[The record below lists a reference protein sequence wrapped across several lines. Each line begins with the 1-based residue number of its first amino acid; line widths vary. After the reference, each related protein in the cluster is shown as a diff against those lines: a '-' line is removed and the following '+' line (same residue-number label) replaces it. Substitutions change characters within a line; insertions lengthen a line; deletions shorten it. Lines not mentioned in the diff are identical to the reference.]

1 MDTKMLNITNTTTPA
16 NGSKLPT
23 PPSVDASK
31 MGDLTTPLITKP
43 NLPPATTITNCNNN
57 NSNNRNKLNGSIYQP
72 LSTPLSTKT
81 DDTFV
86 VTSAKTTPMNKSIKH
101 DLFPEVTFCNLST
114 EDLEDRNNS
123 SRQLKNSIIN
133 INDVNGGGAMNLT
146 NGNNLKKRT
155 RLISNESG
163 DSIESGLSEK
173 KKPEMPDGGYGWV
186 VVFASLVVSLIA
198 DGLSFSFGLINTE
211 LLAYFGESPSK
222 TAWISS
228 LFFSVP
234 LLMGPIWSNLVDK
247 YGCRKMTIL
256 GGLVSAIGFGLSSLC
271 NSVEMLMVTFG
282 IISGLGLGI
291 GYVTAVVSIAFWF
304 DKKRTFATGI
314 GASGTGI
321 GTFLYAPLTQWL
333 IDNYGWRGATLILAG
348 TMLNACVCGALM
360 RDPDWLIEENRLESR
375 SQSVTTF
382 SNSSVC
388 LEEIKKLLDT
398 GATKEY
404 VLDTLVTKN
413 NTEANQQI
421 DDPHEGHMKKY
432 RSELFLPTFLG
443 SQELDLDLYEVK
455 SMSRRS
461 LRHKEG
467 AEAPSRENLLSM
479 SSAGNP
485 YVNTTA
491 AVIGSPDDTMMG
503 GIPSDVAEN
512 VKRHI
517 LASIETLSPSEKR
530 SSNDIPRTP
539 MNTSLASLRTSTDEG
554 YLTQKYSREHNNH
567 HNAADHYAISRYS
580 LNENIFFAAK
590 NISASY
596 KDLRVNG
603 YRHNSVDILN
613 PEVHAYF
620 SCAKDEGAALIE
632 ANLRKHNELSAE
644 ARRNG
649 GGAGGPAIIQIPEN
663 ETLLN
668 GNGHQRNKTLLKRTR
683 TDSITGMRRLSKSRK
698 PTYRSNLRRNIS
710 IRNSNFLKDMRIH
723 RNSIHYRGA
732 MLNTH
737 RYRLRASSCPNI
749 YRNSM
754 TTIAKEEE
762 DTWYD
767 NLIDTMKSVFDFS
780 LFKDIK
786 FTLFNLSTL
795 FLFIWFII
803 PYLYLPEFMRKYDYD
818 ANDSARL
825 ISAIG
830 VAQTIGMIGL
840 GYIGDCSWMNVN
852 VCYSGCMIICGL
864 SVVLMPLAVN
874 SYNILLTLCIIFG
887 FTFASSFS
895 FTPSILVSI
904 VDLDDFTCAYGLV
917 LLIQGVGM
925 IAGPPIAGAIFEA
938 TLRWDDTFYF
948 AGVFIALSGIAS
960 YLIEFCEKKVKESD
974 SDVSELK
981 KINLIH

>member
-1 MDTKMLNITNTTTPA
+1 MLDLNSTSNAEALTPA
-16 NGSKLPT
+16 SRT
-23 PPSVDASK
+23 
-31 MGDLTTPLITKP
+31 GDVTTPLITKT
-43 NLPPATTITNCNNN
+43 NLPPAATSVVTPAANHNNN
-57 NSNNRNKLNGSIYQP
+57 NSKTKLNGSIYQP
-72 LSTPLSTKT
+72 LAATPLNTKT
-81 DDTFV
+81 DDTSLLGV
-86 VTSAKTTPMNKSIKH
+86 ATSAKTTPLNKSIKH
-101 DLFPEVTFCNLST
+101 DLFPEVTFCNLSST
-114 EDLEDRNNS
+114 EDLGERS
-123 SRQLKNSIIN
+123 SRHLKNSIIN
-133 INDVNGGGAMNLT
+133 ISDVNGTLNNTSSSSSTMA
-146 NGNNLKKRT
+146 NGSNVKKRK

-256 GGLVSAIGFGLSSLC
+256 GGLVSAIGFGLSSIC

-321 GTFLYAPLTQWL
+321 GTFLYAPLTQLL

-443 SQELDLDLYEVK
+443 SQDLDLDLYEVK

-479 SSAGNP
+479 SSVGNP
-485 YVNTTA
+485 CMNTTA

-503 GIPSDVAEN
+503 GIPSEVAEN
-512 VKRHI
+512 AKRHI

-530 SSNDIPRTP
+530 SSNDIPRSP
-539 MNTSLASLRTSTDEG
+539 MNTSLASLRSSIDEG
-554 YLTQKYSREHNNH
+554 YLTQKYSREHNQH
-567 HNAADHYAISRYS
+567 SADHYAISRYS

-590 NISASY
+590 NMSASY

-613 PEVHAYF
+613 PEVHSYF
-620 SCAKDEGAALIE
+620 SCAKDEGGAALIE
-632 ANLRKHNELSAE
+632 ANLRKHNELAGGMM
-644 ARRNG
+644 RNG
-649 GGAGGPAIIQIPEN
+649 AGAAGGPAIIQIPEN
-663 ETLLN
+663 ETLF
-668 GNGHQRNKTLLKRTR
+668 GQQQQTNKTLLKRTR

-754 TTIAKEEE
+754 TTIAKEDE

-852 VCYSGCMIICGL
+852 VCYSGCMLLCGL
-864 SVVLMPLAVN
+864 SVVLMPLVVS
-874 SYNILLTLCIIFG
+874 SYNMLLTLCIIFG

-917 LLIQGVGM
+917 LLVQGVGM

-948 AGVFIALSGIAS
+948 AGVFIALSGILS

>member
-1 MDTKMLNITNTTTPA
+1 MLNHTTTNA
-16 NGSKLPT
+16 DAAAT
-23 PPSVDASK
+23 TDVDATSK
-31 MGDLTTPLITKP
+31 MGDITITTTTPLITKTS
-43 NLPPATTITNCNNN
+43 LPPAANCTTNNSGSTTNNN
-57 NSNNRNKLNGSIYQP
+57 NNKTRLNGSIYQP
-72 LSTPLSTKT
+72 LSTATPLSSKT
-81 DDTFV
+81 EDTI
-86 VTSAKTTPMNKSIKH
+86 SAKTTTPLNKSIKH
-101 DLFPEVTFCNLST
+101 DLFPEVTFCNLSS
-114 EDLEDRNNS
+114 EDLTERNTS
-123 SRQLKNSIIN
+123 SRLLKNSVIN
-133 INDVNGGGAMNLT
+133 ISDTNGGALNGSSLA
-146 NGNNLKKRT
+146 NGNNVKKRK

-211 LLAYFGESPSK
+211 LLDYFGESPSK

-247 YGCRKMTIL
+247 YGCRKMTII
-256 GGLVSAIGFGLSSLC
+256 GGLVSAIGFGLSSIC

-321 GTFLYAPLTQWL
+321 GTFLYAPLTQLL

-443 SQELDLDLYEVK
+443 SQDLDLDLYEVK

-485 YVNTTA
+485 YMNTTA

-503 GIPSDVAEN
+503 GIPSEVAEN
-512 VKRHI
+512 AKRHI

-539 MNTSLASLRTSTDEG
+539 MNTSLASLRSSTDEG

-567 HNAADHYAISRYS
+567 SVDHYAISRYS

-613 PEVHAYF
+613 PEVHSYF
-620 SCAKDEGAALIE
+620 SCAKDEGNAAAAALIE
-632 ANLRKHNELSAE
+632 ANLRKHNELS
-644 ARRNG
+644 G
-649 GGAGGPAIIQIPEN
+649 IGGGPAIIQIPEN
-663 ETLLN
+663 ETLLS
-668 GNGHQRNKTLLKRTR
+668 GGEQQQTNKTLLKRTR

-710 IRNSNFLKDMRIH
+710 IRNSNFLKDMRVH
-723 RNSIHYRGA
+723 RTSINYRGA

-754 TTIAKEEE
+754 TTIAKEDE

-852 VCYSGCMIICGL
+852 VCYSGCMLICGL
-864 SVVLMPLAVN
+864 SVVLMPLVVT
-874 SYNILLTLCIIFG
+874 SYNLLLTLCIIFG

-917 LLIQGVGM
+917 LLVQGVGM

-948 AGVFIALSGIAS
+948 AGVFIALSGISS

>member
-1 MDTKMLNITNTTTPA
+1 MI
-16 NGSKLPT
+16 SK
-23 PPSVDASK
+23 S
-31 MGDLTTPLITKP
+31 
-43 NLPPATTITNCNNN
+43 NNN
-57 NSNNRNKLNGSIYQP
+57 TSISSQKQNGSIYQP
-72 LSTPLSTKT
+72 LTTPLGDSTI
-81 DDTFV
+81 DLSPAV
-86 VTSAKTTPMNKSIKH
+86 ATSVKTTPLNKSIKH
-101 DLFPEVTFCNLST
+101 DLFPEVTFCNLSS
-114 EDLEDRNNS
+114 EDLEEHEQNAHM
-123 SRQLKNSIIN
+123 LKNSIIT
-133 INDVNGGGAMNLT
+133 INVTDNTAMTSLANGT
-146 NGNNLKKRT
+146 SNGNGNTKKRK
-155 RLISNESG
+155 RLISNDSG
-163 DSIESGLSEK
+163 DSIDSGSTEK

-211 LLAYFGESPSK
+211 LLDYFGESPSK

-247 YGCRKMTIL
+247 YGCRKMTII
-256 GGLVSAIGFGLSSLC
+256 GGVVSAIGFGLSSVV

-333 IDNYGWRGATLILAG
+333 IDTYGWRGATLILAG

-421 DDPHEGHMKKY
+421 EELNETHLKRY
-432 RSELFLPTFLG
+432 RSELFLPTFLS
-443 SQELDLDLYEVK
+443 SQELEELYEVK
-455 SMSRRS
+455 STSRRS
-461 LRHKEG
+461 LRLKEG

-479 SSAGNP
+479 SSTGNP
-485 YVNTTA
+485 YATA
-491 AVIGSPDDTMMG
+491 AIIGSPDDTMMG
-503 GIPSDVAEN
+503 GIPSEVAETA
-512 VKRHI
+512 KKTF

-530 SSNDIPRTP
+530 SSDNRTP
-539 MNTSLASLRTSTDEG
+539 VNTSLISLRSSTDEG
-554 YLTQKYSREHNNH
+554 YLTQKYSREHNQHAENCA
-567 HNAADHYAISRYS
+567 NSRYS

-590 NISASY
+590 
-596 KDLRVNG
+596 KDLRHHG
-603 YRHNSVDILN
+603 HRHNSVDVLN
-613 PEVHAYF
+613 PVAHSYF
-620 SCAKDEGAALIE
+620 SAIKDHGLALIE
-632 ANLRKHNELSAE
+632 SNLKKHNEIVNSTSAG
-644 ARRNG
+644 RNG
-649 GGAGGPAIIQIPEN
+649 GPAVITIPEN
-663 ETLLN
+663 EPLT
-668 GNGHQRNKTLLKRTR
+668 GQQTKGPIKRTR
-683 TDSITGMRRLSKSRK
+683 IDSITGMRRLSKSKK
-698 PTYRSNLRRNIS
+698 PSYRSNLRRNIS

-723 RNSIHYRGA
+723 RNSMHYRGA
-732 MLNTH
+732 MLSTH

-754 TTIAKEEE
+754 TTIAKEDE

-767 NLIDTMKSVFDFS
+767 NLFDTMKSVFDFS
-780 LFKDIK
+780 LFKDTK

-803 PYLYLPEFMRKYDYD
+803 PYLYLPEYLKMHDYD
-818 ANDSARL
+818 TSASAQL

-830 VAQTIGMIGL
+830 IAQTIGMIGL
-840 GYIGDCSWMNVN
+840 GYLGDRSWMNVN

-864 SVVLMPLAVN
+864 SVVLMPLLVS
-874 SYNILLTLCIIFG
+874 SYNGLLALCIIFG

-917 LLIQGVGM
+917 LLVQGVGM
-925 IAGPPIAGAIFEA
+925 IAGPPIAGAIYEA
-938 TLRWDDTFYF
+938 TLRWDNAFYF
-948 AGVFIALSGIAS
+948 AGAFIALSGITA
-960 YLIEFCEKKVKESD
+960 YLIEFCEKKPKESD
-974 SDVSELK
+974 SDVSVIK
-981 KINLIH
+981 KVH